1 MELQGHHCFKN
12 STPSME
18 PIPNEVEKTK
28 QRNSDQDERH
38 EERPVVFLLS
48 VHAEKLAL
56 LLRDYADVCCKYA
69 HYERHENVL
78 RIPNPRFPEQN
89 SLKRSTA
96 NIFQRE
102 KGNVLS
108 LILDQ
113 KMLTKSAP
121 RGLLCAVASE
131 RRRAKWKAQSES
143 VGCASV
149 WKRLTSETRTACS
162 T

>member
-96 NIFQRE
+96 NIFQP
-102 KGNVLS
+102 K
-108 LILDQ
+108 
-113 KMLTKSAP
+113 
-121 RGLLCAVASE
+121 
-131 RRRAKWKAQSES
+131 RATF
-143 VGCASV
+143 CP
-149 WKRLTSETRTACS
+149 
-162 T
+162 